1 MIRRLRTL
9 RLGRGEAGYSLT
21 ELLVVMTIMGVVM
34 TGLTT
39 VFVAASQAELDMN
52 DRFQAQLNARVA
64 LDKLRRDIH
73 CATSAS
79 PAGATDTI
87 VLVMP
92 AGCPGSGGV
101 ETSLTWCA
109 KPTVGGA
116 SGTFRLLRVPG
127 ALCAP
132 GLGIQFAD
140 SLTIGT
146 AFSYTAQSTSSLA
159 SIAVDLKVSI
169 KGSETI
175 GSYELTDTIFLRNSS
190 RT

>member
-1 MIRRLRTL
+1 MIRRLRAL

-39 VFVAASQAELDMN
+39 VFVAGSQAELDMN

-101 ETSLTWCA
+101 QTSLAWCA
-109 KPTVGGA
+109 KPTVAGA
-116 SGTFRLLRVPG
+116 PGTFRLLRVPG
-127 ALCAP
+127 GVCAP
-132 GLGIQFAD
+132 GQGIRFAD
-140 SLTIGT
+140 SLTFGT
-146 AFSYTAQSTSSLA
+146 PFSYTAQSTSSLA

-169 KGSETI
+169 KGSATI